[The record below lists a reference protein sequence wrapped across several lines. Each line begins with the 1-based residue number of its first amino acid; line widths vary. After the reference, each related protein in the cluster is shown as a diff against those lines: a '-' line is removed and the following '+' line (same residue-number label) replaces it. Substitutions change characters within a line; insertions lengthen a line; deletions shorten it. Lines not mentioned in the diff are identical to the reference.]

1 MKNLQPEQRNLF
13 IAIGISLVI
22 LVASQFLLP
31 RHETP
36 APAPTDATTASSTAT
51 GDQARPALPGA
62 EADLKVRSR
71 EAVLADNPA
80 RVAIHNGRLDGT
92 LNTVGARLDDLSLVD
107 YRETVDPKS
116 PEISLFSPAGTIKP
130 YYAEWGWVADKD
142 TPTAV
147 PTSTTQWTA
156 SSDKLSPDSPV
167 TLSWD
172 NGEGVTFEQT
182 VSVDKN
188 FMFSVDRKVIN
199 NSGKALKL
207 FPYGL
212 VSRKGKPE
220 GQSFYIVHEGPYAL
234 VDGTLKDYTY
244 KKMDDAGSE
253 SFESTGGWVGLTD
266 KYWMATL
273 VPDQKEA
280 VQTTMRHA
288 SVDGDDRYQVQYLG
302 SAHEVAPGASL
313 DIQSHLFAGAK
324 EVKLIQSYEDK
335 LGIDKFELTVDF
347 GWFKFLTKPLFLV
360 ILWIYGLVG
369 NFGIAI
375 ICLTIL
381 VRLLMFP
388 LAQTSFRTMT
398 KMKKLGPQMK
408 AMREKY
414 ADDKAAMNAELMKV
428 YQKEKV
434 NPVAGCLPVLVQIP
448 VFFSLY
454 KVFFVSIEMR
464 HAPFFGWIHDLSA
477 PDPTSIFNLFG
488 LIPWTPPH
496 ALMIGV
502 WPLIMGFTMFVQQ
515 RLNPPPAD
523 PVQAKMFLALP
534 FVFTFML
541 SSFPA
546 GLVLYYSV
554 NNTLSASQQYL
565 MMRRLGVAVD
575 AEDQPATPAKPE
587 KPARKTAAKAET
599 TTRRGRAK

>member
-1 MKNLQPEQRNLF
+1 
-13 IAIGISLVI
+13 
-22 LVASQFLLP
+22 
-31 RHETP
+31 
-36 APAPTDATTASSTAT
+36 
-51 GDQARPALPGA
+51 
-62 EADLKVRSR
+62 
-71 EAVLADNPA
+71 
-80 RVAIHNGRLDGT
+80 
-92 LNTVGARLDDLSLVD
+92 
-107 YRETVDPKS
+107 
-116 PEISLFSPAGTIKP
+116 
-130 YYAEWGWVADKD
+130 
-142 TPTAV
+142 
-147 PTSTTQWTA
+147 
-156 SSDKLSPDSPV
+156 
-167 TLSWD
+167 
-172 NGEGVTFEQT
+172 
-182 VSVDKN
+182 
-188 FMFSVDRKVIN
+188 
-199 NSGKALKL
+199 
-207 FPYGL
+207 
-212 VSRKGKPE
+212 
-220 GQSFYIVHEGPYAL
+220 
-234 VDGTLKDYTY
+234 
-244 KKMDDAGSE
+244 
-253 SFESTGGWVGLTD
+253 
-266 KYWMATL
+266 MATL

-288 SVDGDDRYQVQYLG
+288 MVDGDDRYQVQYLG

-360 ILWIYGLVG
+360 ILWIYSLVG

-408 AMREKY
+408 ALREKH
-414 ADDKAAMNAELMKV
+414 ADDKAAMNAELMKI

-523 PVQAKMFLALP
+523 PMQAKMFLALP

-554 NNTLSASQQYL
+554 NNTLSAAQQYL

-575 AEDQPATPAKPE
+575 AEDQPATPARPE
-587 KPARKTAAKAET
+587 KPARKTPAKAET